1 MGLATKR
8 HEVEIDLAINHLA
21 DLEKV
26 NLISEILA
34 LVIVRFD

>member
-21 DLEKV
+21 DPEKV